1 MAGILRGLFGKKSDP
16 STPAS
21 SPTGSPATD
30 RGAASDAP
38 APAPGASAASP
49 ASTGTPA
56 AGLRQFF
63 TEDHRACD
71 DAWARLEELL
81 EGDDDVQEAWD
92 EYERVM
98 LRHLAWEEEVLFPA
112 FEEAT
117 GMTGGPTMVM
127 RMEHDQMRAVIQEM
141 ADLLAQGDRKGVLAR
156 GDTMLMLVQQH
167 NMKEEGMLYP
177 MAEQALGG
185 RWSELSQRLK

>member
-16 STPAS
+16 STPAPS
-21 SPTGSPATD
+21 TPAGSPTGSPA
-30 RGAASDAP
+30 RAP
-38 APAPGASAASP
+38 AARADSP
-49 ASTGTPA
+49 ASTGAPA
-56 AGLRQFF
+56 AGASLRQFF

-185 RWSELSQRLK
+185 RWPELSQRLK